1 MAPENVVH
9 AKQVVIGFATNALL
23 KEAEKDMKVS
33 KLHVF
38 SLPSESGIKVD

>member
-23 KEAEKDMKVS
+23 NKAEKDMKVS
-33 KLHVF
+33 ELQVM
-38 SLPSESGIKVD
+38 SGIKVD